1 MVTLTVPENFLNV
14 ILRQVRP
21 SDSSV
26 DDVNIAEMITFWYKA
41 KYPDL
46 PDSQIRKVVH
56 WYITNVVNE
65 GTDLYRESK
74 FDSHVLTEVFRLR
87 EENIALKKEIAILK
101 EYAN

>member
-1 MVTLTVPENFLNV
+1 MTNLTVPENFLNV

-26 DDVNIAEMITFWYKA
+26 DDVTIAEMIFFWYKA

-46 PDSQIRKVVH
+46 PDVQIMKVVH
-56 WYITNVVNE
+56 WYITSVVNE
-65 GTDLYRESK
+65 GTDLYRSSK

-87 EENIALKKEIAILK
+87 EENLKLQQEILRK
-101 EYAN
+101 

>member
-1 MVTLTVPENFLNV
+1 MTTLTVPENFLNV

-26 DDVNIAEMITFWYKA
+26 DDVTIAEMITFWYKS

-46 PDSQIRKVVH
+46 PDSQIKKVVQ
-56 WYITNVVNE
+56 WYITSVVND

-74 FDSHVLTEVFRLR
+74 FDSHVLTEIFRLR
-87 EENIALKKEIAILK
+87 EENLKLQQELLRK
-101 EYAN
+101 